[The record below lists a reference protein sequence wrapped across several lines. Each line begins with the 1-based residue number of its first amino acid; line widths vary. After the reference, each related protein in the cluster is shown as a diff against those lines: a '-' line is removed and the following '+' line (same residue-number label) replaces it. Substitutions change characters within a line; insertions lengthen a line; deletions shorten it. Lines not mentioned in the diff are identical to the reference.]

1 MKFMSALSVI
11 LLAVSSTHRLVQK
24 YGVEFEKQ
32 IDGSGQNVN
41 LAELSG
47 GAKINRIF
55 HERFPYDIVKVRM
68 VYICALKV
76 LGLWWVPLTVR
87 TFCGYCKL
95 ILPQF
100 STG

>member
-1 MKFMSALSVI
+1 MFAI
-11 LLAVSSTHRLVQK
+11 LCCIFRLVQK

-55 HERFPYDIVKVRM
+55 HERFPYDLVKVH
-68 VYICALKV
+68 
-76 LGLWWVPLTVR
+76 T
-87 TFCGYCKL
+87 
-95 ILPQF
+95 
-100 STG
+100 